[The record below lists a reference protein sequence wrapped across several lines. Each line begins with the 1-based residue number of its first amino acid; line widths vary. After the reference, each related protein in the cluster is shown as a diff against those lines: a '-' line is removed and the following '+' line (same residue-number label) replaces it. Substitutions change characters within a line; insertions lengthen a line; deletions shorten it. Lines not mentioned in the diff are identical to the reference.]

1 MEEQSVKCTQ
11 SKWNSAVRSVFDW
24 IEVFA
29 VSIAVVFVLFTFVA
43 RIAVVDGDS
52 MLPTLNDGDKLI
64 VSQLFYTPKQGDI
77 VVCQSKTYGLNYPLV
92 KRVIAT
98 GGQIV
103 TLDRETWTVTV
114 DGVALEEGYILRT
127 AGKMTGWFYDED
139 TITVPEGYVFVMGDN
154 RNNSLDSRSYAVGMI
169 DERYIVGKV
178 IFRFMPL
185 NNFGKV

>member
-52 MLPTLNDGDKLI
+52 MLPTLNNGDKLI

-92 KRVIAT
+92 ISVIAT